1 MRRGVEAPEGARDL
15 VVAGPPAAPEPEEGR
30 VDAHGGLVTR
40 HVAVDPLQHVMM
52 PPVRVGHLAQV
63 QRKARTREQGD
74 TGGIA
79 VLPREVDAE
88 KLHASGTAM
97 LPSSTVTAEPPTR
110 TRATA
115 PSCSWSSTRSRPGR
129 PRLSPCSAVK
139 ATRAPSA

>member
-15 VVAGPPAAPEPEEGR
+15 VVAGPPAPAEPKEGR
-30 VDAHGGLVTR
+30 VDADGRLVTR
-40 HVAVDPLQHVMM
+40 HVTVDPLQHVMVAH
-52 PPVRVGHLAQV
+52 VRVGHLAQV
-63 QRKARTREQGD
+63 EGKARTRQQGD
-74 TGGIA
+74 PGRVA
-79 VLPREVDAE
+79 VLPREIDAE